1 QPDDGDVVRVTGLS
15 AERLHRM
22 NCSLREEVSLSSPHP
37 ATDGLTVLDALVDPR
52 TPEVSAMLDRTRM
65 LATLQDVLERLSPME
80 IDILRKR
87 VGMDDQEELTLN
99 QIGERYALSR
109 ERIRQVQ
116 AQAVQ
121 KLRAEFKRRHLL

>member
-1 QPDDGDVVRVTGLS
+1 
-15 AERLHRM
+15 
-22 NCSLREEVSLSSPHP
+22 
-37 ATDGLTVLDALVDPR
+37 
-52 TPEVSAMLDRTRM
+52 MLDRTRM

-80 IDILRKR
+80 IDVLRKR